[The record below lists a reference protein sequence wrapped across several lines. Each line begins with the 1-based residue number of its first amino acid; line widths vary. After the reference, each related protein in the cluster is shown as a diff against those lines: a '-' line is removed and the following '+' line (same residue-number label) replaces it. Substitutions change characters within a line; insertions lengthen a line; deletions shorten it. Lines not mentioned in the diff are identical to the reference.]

1 MTFVLFQF
9 RCKRASTEYE
19 IAHLGDINID
29 MFCKEYMP
37 VDIIKI
43 HRAAINV
50 VEIVKFHNIAEHIEQ
65 KYH

>member
-9 RCKRASTEYE
+9 RCKSASTEYE
-19 IAHLGDINID
+19 IAHFGDINID
-29 MFCKEYMP
+29 MFCEEYMP

-43 HRAAINV
+43 HHAAINV